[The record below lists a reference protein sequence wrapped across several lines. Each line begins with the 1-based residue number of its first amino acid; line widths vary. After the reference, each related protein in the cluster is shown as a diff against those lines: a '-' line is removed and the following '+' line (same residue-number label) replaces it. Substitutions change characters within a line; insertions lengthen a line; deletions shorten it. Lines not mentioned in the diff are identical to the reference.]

1 MDLDAYL
8 WLFVQVLQL
17 DQVQDQ
23 ATELSVSIMK
33 VRSIQ
38 PNWQIWSHYGS
49 FEQHTKSMENS
60 IDINCFIMERLALF
74 ESRV

>member
-1 MDLDAYL
+1 MHIL

-38 PNWQIWSHYGS
+38 PNWQIRSHYGS
-49 FEQHTKSMENS
+49 FEQHTKSMESS
-60 IDINCFIMERLALF
+60 IDINCFIMKRLALF